1 MMPSSSYG
9 YAVTNNVLKLG
20 CCLYCREAMIQDV
33 YQTRAF
39 ITPWETALL
48 QSLGTVHHVGRA
60 LQHLEQTLES
70 PKRFRSLQ
78 CRCHLRH

>member
-9 YAVTNNVLKLG
+9 YAVTKNVLKLG

-33 YQTRAF
+33 YQTQAF